1 MSNIVDTVEDRILNI
16 ILTAFDSI
24 VAPKIELSI
33 RSINASSG
41 RDATSVTA
49 NSERG
54 EHMGITASFEKA
66 SENNN
71 VLHISNVN
79 DETRNNIPD
88 ELSELSV
95 PETRF
100 DRQPHTHH
108 NLLQQMSLIEEL
120 INWKSNAK
128 FLVQLRISN
137 VWLLSA
143 VFLRKIYSIYSIST
157 IFKI

>member
-1 MSNIVDTVEDRILNI
+1 
-16 ILTAFDSI
+16 
-24 VAPKIELSI
+24 
-33 RSINASSG
+33 
-41 RDATSVTA
+41 
-49 NSERG
+49 
-54 EHMGITASFEKA
+54 MGITASFEKA

-95 PETRF
+95 PETRV

-128 FLVQLRISN
+128 FLIQLRTSN

-143 VFLRKIYSIYSIST
+143 VFLRKTYSIYIHQHYFQNLKPSS
-157 IFKI
+157 FVDGL